1 MVKHNF
7 ESKKGRNGRRYAVF
21 VIAPRTGK
29 IEQAIRDKKRATY
42 DWV

>member
-21 VIAPRTGK
+21 VIAP
-29 IEQAIRDKKRATY
+29 EQVKSNRLY
-42 DWV
+42 E